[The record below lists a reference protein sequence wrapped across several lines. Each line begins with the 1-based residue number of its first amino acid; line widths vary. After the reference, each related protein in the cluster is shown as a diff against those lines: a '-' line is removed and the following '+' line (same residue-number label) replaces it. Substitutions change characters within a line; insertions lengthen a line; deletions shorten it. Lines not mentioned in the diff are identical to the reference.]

1 MKIKSLKLTNFK
13 GHRDFTV
20 DFSDT
25 VTNIF
30 GANGT
35 GKTSIKDAF
44 FWLLTGKDSY
54 GRQDVDFR
62 PFAEDGQPIHDV
74 DVDVEAI
81 IDIYGAE
88 YTLKRTLREEW
99 TTSTGTEPKK
109 LRGNTTLYFIDG
121 APKKAGQFDAW
132 VKENVNLELFRLT
145 SDPAYF
151 PGLHWKE
158 QRAEIMSLGG
168 DVSVDD
174 VIAAKPELSEIRAAV
189 EKHGVEDY
197 SNIIQKDLDVSTKA
211 INEAKIRIDEATK
224 SLTGIEDVKASE
236 DRARERILL
245 AQRPVDELM
254 QERAAILNGTA
265 VKNMEDRNA
274 ALEAR
279 LDTIRASHRELI
291 AEVKKPY
298 LDKLAVLESDVKNA
312 AERVRPLRHQL
323 RTTEEQI
330 NDIEASLTM
339 LRENFAK
346 VDDDVFDESECP
358 CCHRPYEPEMVGKML
373 EEFNQRKAQSLEDI
387 NAEGKNLAAKK
398 EQLAE
403 SKKALLAEINKYSS
417 LEVDAPDLRKELM
430 EAMDI
435 AVAKA
440 RPIESMEGFLTAR
453 DELDLNVRKIEELR
467 LDVKVQLKVVDD
479 KLEPY
484 QKDLAATNEA
494 LARVNAERDARERIS
509 SLTSERDNARHLV
522 DDLQRKKSLIKLWN
536 TTKAELGTAQT
547 NGLFKFVSFRLFTK
561 TLSTDDI
568 KETCELMMNGVPY
581 RNLSTAER
589 IIAGID
595 VINAI
600 STARKVSNPIFVDNR
615 ESIVQLPECPEQVI
629 NLIVSGED
637 KNIRVQKEGI
647 ENG

>member
-1 MKIKSLKLTNFK
+1 M
-13 GHRDFTV
+13 
-20 DFSDT
+20 
-25 VTNIF
+25 
-30 GANGT
+30 
-35 GKTSIKDAF
+35 
-44 FWLLTGKDSY
+44 
-54 GRQDVDFR
+54 
-62 PFAEDGQPIHDV
+62 
-74 DVDVEAI
+74 
-81 IDIYGAE
+81 
-88 YTLKRTLREEW
+88 
-99 TTSTGTEPKK
+99 
-109 LRGNTTLYFIDG
+109 
-121 APKKAGQFDAW
+121 
-132 VKENVNLELFRLT
+132 
-145 SDPAYF
+145 
-151 PGLHWKE
+151 
-158 QRAEIMSLGG
+158 
-168 DVSVDD
+168 
-174 VIAAKPELSEIRAAV
+174 
-189 EKHGVEDY
+189 
-197 SNIIQKDLDVSTKA
+197 
-211 INEAKIRIDEATK
+211 
-224 SLTGIEDVKASE
+224 
-236 DRARERILL
+236 
-245 AQRPVDELM
+245 
-254 QERAAILNGTA
+254 
-265 VKNMEDRNA
+265 
-274 ALEAR
+274 
-279 LDTIRASHRELI
+279 
-291 AEVKKPY
+291 
-298 LDKLAVLESDVKNA
+298 
-312 AERVRPLRHQL
+312 
-323 RTTEEQI
+323 
-330 NDIEASLTM
+330 
-339 LRENFAK
+339 
-346 VDDDVFDESECP
+346 
-358 CCHRPYEPEMVGKML
+358 
-373 EEFNQRKAQSLEDI
+373 
-387 NAEGKNLAAKK
+387 
-398 EQLAE
+398 
-403 SKKALLAEINKYSS
+403 AEINKYSS

-629 NLIVSGED
+629 NLIVSGTD
-637 KNIRVQKEGI
+637 KEIRVVRE
-647 ENG
+647 